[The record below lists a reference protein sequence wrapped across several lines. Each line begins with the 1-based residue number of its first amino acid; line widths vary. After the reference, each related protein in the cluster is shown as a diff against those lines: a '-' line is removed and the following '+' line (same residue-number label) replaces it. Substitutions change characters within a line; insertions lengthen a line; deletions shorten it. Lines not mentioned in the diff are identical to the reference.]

1 MIAFLGNSTACR
13 SIVVVFLSLTAI
25 QNQHIY
31 TQSLLKISQETNS
44 MTKARSK
51 TEINPEN
58 FYVED
63 YPQFDPTPNSR
74 ASIKNGPIE
83 HGTPLMPYI
92 PRPTPPA
99 ATPRHASGSAP
110 GPLNQPVFPP
120 PPRM

>member
-1 MIAFLGNSTACR
+1 
-13 SIVVVFLSLTAI
+13 
-25 QNQHIY
+25 
-31 TQSLLKISQETNS
+31 

-51 TEINPEN
+51 AEINPEN

-63 YPQFDPTPNSR
+63 YPHFDPTPNSK

-99 ATPRHASGSAP
+99 ATPRHESGSAP
-110 GPLNQPVFPP
+110 GPLNQPVFSPP
-120 PPRM
+120 PHM